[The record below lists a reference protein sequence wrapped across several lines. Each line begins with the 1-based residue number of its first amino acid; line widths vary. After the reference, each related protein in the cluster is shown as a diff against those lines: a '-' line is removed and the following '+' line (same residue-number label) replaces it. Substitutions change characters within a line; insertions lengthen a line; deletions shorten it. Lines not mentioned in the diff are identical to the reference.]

1 MQGTIGVE
9 SVPGEGSLFWCEVEF
24 AIGTLSEEDTAAGH
38 LPASWRG
45 LVVDDNPLARSTLQT
60 QLEALGVRAEAVGGA
75 TPALAGLRRAI
86 ADGDPYA
93 FAFVDV
99 DMPDIDGLSLANAIK
114 SDQALA
120 GTRLLMLT
128 AMDTPIQRKT
138 QQRVGFEMQH
148 SKPVRQSQLPD
159 TLRRLMGCEEP
170 DGQGAPLATS
180 AVPGV
185 EARPLRVLVV
195 EDQPVAREVMQI
207 MLQWLGCEVL
217 LAGSADEALDFL
229 DEQTLDL
236 VFMDCLM
243 PGMDGYQATAA
254 IRRHEP
260 DNRRVVIIA
269 MTALAVEG
277 ERERCLA
284 AGMDDYLCKPVSEEM
299 LGNTLNRWFPGGD
312 NGDENSGNAA
322 LTDGDAAAA
331 FRRMQAAGPEQ
342 TARLVDL
349 FLDNTARSLAAMREM
364 LEQGDGQELAK
375 TAHALKGACL
385 QLGVTR
391 MADLCTGVEDAGHS
405 GDQGASEAALIQLS
419 EAFELAGTELTVLKT
434 RAARVG

>member
-1 MQGTIGVE
+1 
-9 SVPGEGSLFWCEVEF
+9 
-24 AIGTLSEEDTAAGH
+24 
-38 LPASWRG
+38 
-45 LVVDDNPLARSTLQT
+45 
-60 QLEALGVRAEAVGGA
+60 
-75 TPALAGLRRAI
+75 
-86 ADGDPYA
+86 
-93 FAFVDV
+93 
-99 DMPDIDGLSLANAIK
+99 
-114 SDQALA
+114 
-120 GTRLLMLT
+120 
-128 AMDTPIQRKT
+128 
-138 QQRVGFEMQH
+138 
-148 SKPVRQSQLPD
+148 
-159 TLRRLMGCEEP
+159 
-170 DGQGAPLATS
+170 
-180 AVPGV
+180 VPGV

-207 MLQWLGCEVL
+207 ILQWLGCEVL

-312 NGDENSGNAA
+312 NGDEHSGNAA

-342 TARLVDL
+342 TARLVNL
-349 FLDNTARSLAAMREM
+349 FLNDTAGSLAAMREM
-364 LEQGDGQELAK
+364 LVQGDGQELAK

-391 MADLCTGVEDAGHS
+391 MADLCSGVEDAGHS
-405 GDQGASEAALIQLS
+405 GNQGASEAALLELS
-419 EAFELAGTELTVLKT
+419 EAFELASTELTVLKT
-434 RAARVG
+434 RATRVG